1 MNTDATRRS
10 PDLSV
15 VVVSYNTR
23 DLLRRCLAGALAEAD
38 LLDLEVIVV
47 DNASSDGSAAMVANE
62 FPRVRL
68 VASGENLGFAA
79 ANNLAFGLCRGRHV
93 LMLNP
98 DAVARRGAL
107 VRAVQRLDASP
118 RVAAAGAR
126 ILGPDGS
133 LQPSARRF
141 PSLLDEALTLTGLAA
156 RYPRSRFF
164 GRFDR
169 TWADPLQEAP
179 VDWVPGAF
187 LIVKREVLD
196 EVGRFDEAFF
206 LYYEEVDL
214 CRRIRAAG
222 HEIRYWPDLV
232 VEHIGGASSKTQD
245 SMAVSRKGTQ
255 LTLWRMRSA
264 LLYWRKHHGAVTA
277 WAAATLESAFHRLRA
292 QRHAGAA
299 DADRRQRHE
308 ESARQV
314 ALMARAWADTGGGRV
329 SPSRPW

>member
-1 MNTDATRRS
+1 MNAVSRRPG

-23 DLLRRCLAGALAEAD
+23 DLLRRCLAGVLAEAD
-38 LLDLEVIVV
+38 LLDLEVLVV
-47 DNASSDGSAAMVANE
+47 DNASSDGSAAMVATE
-62 FPRVRL
+62 FPQVHL

-79 ANNLAFGLCRGRHV
+79 ANNLAFRRCRGRHV

-98 DAVARRGAL
+98 DAVARRGSLA
-107 VRAVQRLDASP
+107 RAVHRLDATP
-118 RVAAAGAR
+118 WVGAAGAR

-169 TWADPLQEAP
+169 TWADPMQEAS

-187 LIVKREVLD
+187 LVVRRDVLD
-196 EVGRFDEAFF
+196 EVGHFDEAFF

-232 VEHIGGASSKTQD
+232 VEHIGGASSKTQG
-245 SMAVSRKGTQ
+245 SMTVSRKGSQ
-255 LTLWRMRSA
+255 LTLWRMRSG
-264 LLYWRKHHGAVTA
+264 LLYWRKHHGAPTA
-277 WAAATLESAFHRLRA
+277 WAAATLESVFHRIRA
-292 QRHAGAA
+292 RLHARAA
-299 DADRRQRHE
+299 DDDRRLRRE

-314 ALMARAWADTGGGRV
+314 RLMATAWVETSGGRV
-329 SPSRPW
+329 SPARPW